1 MATYDVFLD
10 IVEHSM
16 DIHKRDAVS
25 KSSFSG
31 FIAISGSIAG
41 LMSWLFVVPFDVV
54 KTKMQAETDPKK
66 HPTMIQTAV
75 EVFKVRKSKL
85 ESNLF
90 FIFSKMSTDRR
101 STRSYKRYKDDSSTI
116 YASKCSH
123 VRRICKCLTFV
134 KIQIKTLLSPFDL
147 KEHCL
152 SACHYLLDKL
162 NMQHSQLTPNR

>member
-16 DIHKRDAVS
+16 DLQKRDAVS

-75 EVFKVRKSKL
+75 EVFKVRT
-85 ESNLF
+85 NL
-90 FIFSKMSTDRR
+90 
-101 STRSYKRYKDDSSTI
+101 KRFK
-116 YASKCSH
+116 
-123 VRRICKCLTFV
+123 RF
-134 KIQIKTLLSPFDL
+134 
-147 KEHCL
+147 
-152 SACHYLLDKL
+152 
-162 NMQHSQLTPNR
+162 N